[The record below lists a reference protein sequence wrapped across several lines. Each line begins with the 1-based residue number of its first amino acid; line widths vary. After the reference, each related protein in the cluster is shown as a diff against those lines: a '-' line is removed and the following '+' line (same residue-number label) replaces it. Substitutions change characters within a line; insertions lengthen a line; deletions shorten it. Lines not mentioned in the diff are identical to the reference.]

1 MMMDTKAESLR
12 TSKRDWLKAAV
23 EILVSEGI
31 DRVKVQVIAR
41 NLGVSRSS
49 FYWFFKSR
57 QDLLDQLL
65 TYWRDLN
72 TRSLLERAERPAES
86 ACRSV
91 LNIFECWVNEEL
103 FDPRLDIAVRDWAR
117 RSSEVRK
124 VVDDGDDRR
133 MNALTRMFRRH
144 GYPEEEAF
152 IRARVLYFMQIG
164 YYSLEIDEP
173 METRLSYLASYL
185 YCFTGLEP
193 TQQEISDFHTFLKN
207 GAVTPAQ

>member
-1 MMMDTKAESLR
+1 MSMNIDPGSLR
-12 TSKRDWLKAAV
+12 TSKRDWLKMAV
-23 EILVSEGI
+23 EILVTGGI
-31 DRVKVQVIAR
+31 DQVKVQVIAR

-65 TYWRDLN
+65 AHWQNVN
-72 TRSLLERAERPAES
+72 TRSLVERAERPADS
-86 ACRSV
+86 ACRGV
-91 LNIFECWVNEEL
+91 LNVFECWVNEEL

-117 RSSEVRK
+117 RSAKVRK
-124 VVDDGDDRR
+124 VVDEGDTLR
-133 MNALTRMFRRH
+133 MNALTEMFKRQ

-185 YCFTGLEP
+185 RCFTGLEP
-193 TQQEISDFHTFLKN
+193 TQQEINDFHAFLKN
-207 GAVTPAQ
+207 GTSTPAQ

>member
-1 MMMDTKAESLR
+1 MRMESDRDSLR
-12 TSKRDWLKAAV
+12 TTKRDWLKAAV
-23 EILVSEGI
+23 EILVSQGI
-31 DRVKVQVIAR
+31 ERVKVQVIAR

-65 TYWRDLN
+65 SHWQDVN
-72 TRSLLERAERPAES
+72 TRSLLERAERPADT

-91 LNIFECWVNEEL
+91 LNVFECWVNEEL

-117 RSSEVRK
+117 RSAKVRE
-124 VVDDGDDRR
+124 VVDDGDTRR
-133 MNALTRMFRRH
+133 MDALIHMFRRH
-144 GYPEEEAF
+144 GYAEEEAF

-185 YCFTGLEP
+185 RCFTGLEP
-193 TQQEISDFHTFLKN
+193 THQEINDFHAFLKN
-207 GAVTPAQ
+207 GASTPAQ

>member
-1 MMMDTKAESLR
+1 MMMDTKAETLR

-65 TYWRDLN
+65 TYWRDVN

-133 MNALTRMFRRH
+133 MSALTRMFRRH

-193 TQQEISDFHTFLKN
+193 TQQEINDFHTFLKN
-207 GAVTPAQ
+207 GAGAPVQ

>member
-1 MMMDTKAESLR
+1 MRMEANRDSLR
-12 TSKRDWLKAAV
+12 TTKRDWLKAAV

-41 NLGVSRSS
+41 SLGVSRSS

-65 TYWRDLN
+65 SHWQDVN
-72 TRSLLERAERPAES
+72 TRSLLERAERPADT

-117 RSSEVRK
+117 RSGKVRE
-124 VVDDGDDRR
+124 VVDDGDARR
-133 MNALTRMFRRH
+133 MDALTRMFRRH
-144 GYPEEEAF
+144 GYAEEEAF

-185 YCFTGLEP
+185 RCFTGLEP
-193 TQQEISDFHTFLKN
+193 TQREINDFHAFLKN
-207 GAVTPAQ
+207 

>member
-1 MMMDTKAESLR
+1 MRMESDRDSLR
-12 TSKRDWLKAAV
+12 TTKRYWLKAAV
-23 EILVSEGI
+23 EILVAEGI
-31 DRVKVQVIAR
+31 ERVKVQVIAR

-65 TYWRDLN
+65 SHWQDVN
-72 TRSLLERAERPAES
+72 TRSLLERAERPADT

-91 LNIFECWVNEEL
+91 LNVFECWVNEEL

-117 RSSEVRK
+117 RSSTVRQ
-124 VVDDGDDRR
+124 VIDEGDAKR
-133 MNALTRMFRRH
+133 MTALTSMFKRH

-185 YCFTGLEP
+185 HCFTGLEP
-193 TQQEISDFHTFLKN
+193 TQQEINDFHAFLKN
-207 GAVTPAQ
+207 GASVPAQ